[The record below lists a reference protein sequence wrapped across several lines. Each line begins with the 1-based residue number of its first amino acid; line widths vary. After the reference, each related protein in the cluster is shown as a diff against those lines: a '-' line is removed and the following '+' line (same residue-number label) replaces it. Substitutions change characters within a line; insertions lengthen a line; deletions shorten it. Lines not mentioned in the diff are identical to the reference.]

1 MIRLSATTLFLYLLG
16 ALFLCALSALQKLI
30 IGAPLGNPH
39 GYIIPFIFGGTTGVI
54 LGLWS
59 LRLKEANR
67 CLHLKEKRYRNLY
80 RNTPCMLHS
89 IDTEGKLVEV
99 SNAWLHTLGYQRN
112 EVIGKP
118 LTDFMTAGSRRYAL
132 NTVFPE
138 FYARGSVQDIG
149 YQMVH
154 RDGRPIDVLLSAIAE
169 NDEKGRFQNSLA
181 VITDVTERKKA
192 EQQIERLAYF
202 DTLTGL
208 PNRKLFQD
216 RLEQTLAQARR
227 RQSMVAVIFLD
238 LDNFKTINDSY
249 GHTLGD
255 LLLQKI
261 AEELQECVRS
271 GDTVARLGGDEFV
284 ILLAGE
290 AGEDKVLA
298 CVQRITAAL
307 RKPIVIEGQ
316 SLHVTASIGIAIYPK
331 NGQDSTSLIK
341 AADIAMYAAKEQGRN
356 NFQFFSAEMSA
367 RTLARADMETRLHAA
382 LERQEFFLVFQPQV
396 HLGDGRITGVEALLR
411 WQHPEEGQ
419 ILPGRFLECAENS
432 GLIHPI
438 GQWVLEAACRQA
450 RAWQEQGLPPLR
462 MAVNISARQFSN
474 PDFID
479 VVDRVI
485 EQTGLDPEWLELEIT
500 ESAMMEN
507 VLRTVMTLTDLKV
520 RNIRL
525 SIDDF
530 GTGYSSLSY
539 LKHFPIHRIKIA
551 QEFVRDI
558 PDNHDDAA
566 IVETMITMARH
577 LDLGVIAEGVE
588 KKAQIDFLSKRNCM
602 EMQGYYFSRPLPAD
616 ELSELLRHHTGTPS
630 ACLFRPDAARTSLP

>member
-16 ALFLCALSALQKLI
+16 ALFLCALSALQKII
-30 IGAPLGNPH
+30 IGAPLGKPH

-59 LRLKEANR
+59 LRIKKANR
-67 CLHLKEKRYRNLY
+67 CLRLKEKRYRNLY

-138 FYARGSVQDIG
+138 FYARGSIQDIG

-154 RDGRPIDVLLSAIAE
+154 RDGRHIDVLLSAIAE
-169 NDEKGRFQNSLA
+169 NDENGRFQNSLA
-181 VITDVTERKKA
+181 VMTDVTERKKA

-216 RLEQTLAQARR
+216 RLEQTLAQERR

-238 LDNFKTINDSY
+238 LDNFKTINDIY

-261 AEELQECVRS
+261 AGELQECVRS
-271 GDTVARLGGDEFV
+271 GDTVGRLGGDEFV

-307 RKPIVIEGQ
+307 RKPIPIEGQ

-356 NFQFFSAEMSA
+356 TFQFFSAEMSA

-616 ELSELLRHHTGTPS
+616 ELSELLRHHAGAPS

>member
-1 MIRLSATTLFLYLLG
+1 MIRLSVTTLFLYLLG

-30 IGAPLGNPH
+30 IGAPLGKPH
-39 GYIIPFIFGGTTGVI
+39 GYIIPFIFGGTTGVV
-54 LGLWS
+54 LGFWY
-59 LRLKEANR
+59 LRLKEANL
-67 CLHLKEKRYRNLY
+67 CLRLKEKRYRNLY
-80 RNTPCMLHS
+80 RNTPCLLHS
-89 IDTEGKLVEV
+89 IDKEGKLVEV

-118 LTDFMTAGSRRYAL
+118 LTDFMTANSRRYAL
-132 NTVFPE
+132 KTVFPE
-138 FYARGSVQDIG
+138 FYACGSIQDIG
-149 YQMVH
+149 YQMMH

-181 VITDVTERKKA
+181 VMTDVTERKKA
-192 EQQIERLAYF
+192 ELQIERLAYF

-255 LLLQKI
+255 LLLQKV

-290 AGEDKVLA
+290 AGEDKLLA

-307 RKPIVIEGQ
+307 RKPIVLEGQ

-382 LERQEFFLVFQPQV
+382 LERQEFYLVFQPQV

-479 VVDRVI
+479 VVDKVL

-558 PDNHDDAA
+558 PDNRDDAA

-588 KKAQIDFLSKRNCM
+588 KKTQIDFLSKRNCL

-616 ELSELLRHHTGTPS
+616 ELSDLLRSHAGAPS
-630 ACLFRPDAARTSLP
+630 TCLFRPDTARTSMH